1 MPEYPFD
8 ILSGGHAFI
17 ESTKDGEVKE
27 LPADVIVLSVGVKPN
42 DALWQELLASG
53 HPSVWKAGDAIAT
66 GKINKAV
73 LHGSKF
79 GYSLN

>member
-1 MPEYPFD
+1 MLIWEP
-8 ILSGGHAFI
+8 
-17 ESTKDGEVKE
+17 STEQRYTSKRDMISRIPLGTQ
-27 LPADVIVLSVGVKPN
+27 P